1 MTTSAKRVDTQMV
14 IWFRREGGT
23 EHKAVAS
30 NLSETGLFIV
40 TDLEAD
46 VGARLDL
53 RLALSRDMAPL
64 EMKGEVKWI
73 RRDGTMG
80 EEHLPGG
87 LGIEFVGGQE
97 LGIIQI
103 RVRERIR
110 EIQAQIAV
118 MLSDGRRQGQAKLS
132 KEERE
137 ALESLITPPSLSD
150 ESE

>member
-14 IWFRREGGT
+14 IWFRREG
-23 EHKAVAS
+23 EPERKAVAS

-40 TDLEAD
+40 TELEAP
-46 VGARLDL
+46 VGDRLDL
-53 RLALSRDMAPL
+53 RLALSREMAPL
-64 EMKGEVKWI
+64 EIKGEVKWT
-73 RRDGTMG
+73 RKDGTEG
-80 EEHLPGG
+80 EEHLPAG

-132 KEERE
+132 KEERD
-137 ALESLITPPSLSD
+137 ALESLISPSSPTD